1 MSFKKGLSMS
11 MECLR
16 NLICIIK
23 SLTGCMD
30 KTKKGYQ
37 SESIEDCVKVGT
49 VFYKHGFYVEYRC

>member
-1 MSFKKGLSMS
+1 MS

-30 KTKKGYQ
+30 KTNKGYQ